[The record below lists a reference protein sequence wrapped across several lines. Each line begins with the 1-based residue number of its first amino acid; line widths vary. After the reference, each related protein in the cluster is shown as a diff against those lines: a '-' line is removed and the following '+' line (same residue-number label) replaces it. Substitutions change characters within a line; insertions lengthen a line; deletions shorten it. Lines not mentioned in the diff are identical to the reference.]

1 MGLPDSGID
10 ERITFILEINMR
22 TLNTTEMGQVAGA
35 GLLGKLLTIGKTTVK
50 VDVVAKPTGSTNVD
64 VKSPLADVLVNVIW
78 DKK

>member
-1 MGLPDSGID
+1 
-10 ERITFILEINMR
+10 
-22 TLNTTEMGQVAGA
+22 MGQVAGA
-35 GLLGKLLTIGKTTVK
+35 GLLGKLLSIGKTTVK